1 VAQRARVFVDQSG
14 TATGKLG
21 TAGVPTTLLIDREG
35 REIGRLLGAAEWDSP
50 EAITL
55 IRRYLNSPSGG
66 DGAQIGSK
74 T

>member
-1 VAQRARVFVDQSG
+1 MKKFERLSEPHVTRALSSEIVDAISRLESIKISEF
-14 TATGKLG
+14 T
-21 TAGVPTTLLIDREG
+21 
-35 REIGRLLGAAEWDSP
+35 RLLGAAEWDSP
-50 EAITL
+50 EAIAL